1 MGDFSLDQINEMYV
15 DVLRE
20 IGNIGAGNATTA
32 IASMINSKIN
42 MNVPKVELMD
52 VSVLGSAIC
61 PEDETIVGIF
71 LEVSHD
77 ITGSMMFLMKM
88 DSAHYLADRLLGT
101 ETVDVKAPFNEMEL
115 SALKEIG
122 NIITASYLT
131 ALSNMTNLTI
141 VPSIPYISVDM
152 AGAILSVPAVM
163 FGQYG
168 DNALLIETEFG
179 DETMIDGYYILMPEQ
194 ESYAKILSSLG
205 ISI

>member
-1 MGDFSLDQINEMYV
+1 VN
-15 DVLRE
+15 
-20 IGNIGAGNATTA
+20 
-32 IASMINSKIN
+32 
-42 MNVPKVELMD
+42 
-52 VSVLGSAIC
+52 
-61 PEDETIVGIF
+61 
-71 LEVSHD
+71 
-77 ITGSMMFLMKM
+77 
-88 DSAHYLADRLLGT
+88 
-101 ETVDVKAPFNEMEL
+101 APFNEMEL